1 MSKLETTTRE
11 SGGRATVVFA
21 GTLDISTIDQALAV
35 LAEARAEASELVIDL
50 RQLDFVDSSGLA
62 VIAHTAQQ
70 ATETGLILRVAPS
83 EQARRLLEITG
94 IASHLD
100 LEDHNA

>member
-35 LAEARAEASELVIDL
+35 LAEARAEG
-50 RQLDFVDSSGLA
+50 QNSSSICVNSTSSTRA
-62 VIAHTAQQ
+62 VW
-70 ATETGLILRVAPS
+70 P
-83 EQARRLLEITG
+83 
-94 IASHLD
+94 
-100 LEDHNA
+100 